1 MAKKKVFVSFDF
13 ENDRQY
19 KYLLEAWDNNPEFD
33 FSMNDKSSREINSW
47 DVSRIKAGLTT
58 KINEAQYTIVIVGKY
73 ANAKDKNSEEI
84 GYRNWQNF
92 EIARSKQNGNKLIGI
107 KLDRNYTSPEE
118 LINSNASWAYSFS
131 LESIIKALNS

>member
-92 EIARSKQNGNKLIGI
+92 EIARSN
-107 KLDRNYTSPEE
+107 P
-118 LINSNASWAYSFS
+118 
-131 LESIIKALNS
+131 